1 MLSFL
6 KVFARGIIVTLLLP
20 IIVLVLA
27 FYMVYCLILFVVMF
41 FKGVI
46 GFFKGNNINAD
57 LPEDLEARRIILEN
71 EKSDAQAK
79 DALNMLYQGMAQG
92 MAQAAFNQ
100 AQQQQQPQVRPDIID
115 YLSAPETPEE
125 PKEIPTIENNEEGG
139 EAE

>member
-27 FYMVYCLILFVVMF
+27 CYMVYCLVLFVVMF
-41 FKGVI
+41 FKAAI

-57 LPEDLEARRIILEN
+57 LPEDLEARRIVLEK
-71 EKSDAQAK
+71 EKTDAQAK
-79 DALNMLYQGMAQG
+79 DALNMIYQGMAQG

-100 AQQQQQPQVRPDIID
+100 AQPQPQVRPDVID
-115 YLSAPETPEE
+115 YLASE
-125 PKEIPTIENNEEGG
+125 NEEKEPEQIPFEG
-139 EAE
+139 EDR